1 MSRDDLNNL
10 CLLLDELKK
19 CLPCK
24 GGLCMGH
31 QHCEFGENGCY
42 GESCAIEDVTNAISY
57 YLPDILASCEKRG
70 NNGFGST
77 GR

>member
-1 MSRDDLNNL
+1 MSQDDLNKL
-10 CLLLDELKK
+10 YFLLDELKK

-24 GGLCMGH
+24 GGGCVGY
-31 QHCEFGENGCY
+31 QRCEFGENGCY

-57 YLPDILASCEKRG
+57 YLPDILTGGEKRG
-70 NNGFGST
+70 DNGFGST